1 MKIFLHKSR
10 SRRRT
15 KVFKKL
21 FTSAIMTSVAAL
33 TIPFMTA
40 TTVEAHPGCKY
51 HRSTSR
57 ASARRTTYRRTNTT
71 YASYPS
77 QAYANGYSDS
87 YGNEYVTTRTTSTVV
102 KRPGFYSRHRRLV
115 NTGIGAAAGAIIGG
129 LIGGKRGALARVCRR
144 RRQPAYRSNV
154 RVTGHKIGKRQRRQY
169 RNVVD

>member
-1 MKIFLHKSR
+1 
-10 SRRRT
+10 
-15 KVFKKL
+15 
-21 FTSAIMTSVAAL
+21 MTSVAAL

-129 LIGGKRGALARVCRR
+129 LIGGKRGAGIGILGGGLGSQVFTRYQRPR
-144 RRQPAYRSNV
+144 NYTRYR
-154 RVTGHKIGKRQRRQY
+154 Y
-169 RNVVD
+169 